1 MEIAQLEVCDPDKI
15 VESIRDNKFITE
27 RHGTYD
33 NTSRVDIGLS
43 RAEEIIAN
51 EMISFS
57 PKMHTFTIL
66 GNNGKP
72 NAVTVFPTEF
82 CSCNAKDCLHL
93 LAVKKSLGMDVT
105 KKRVTNL
112 TTLRGKD
119 RKKKSGRKRSRPRE
133 GDYDYDVTPAPNSTV
148 VNSEIDIETE
158 PGVNVNDISMSGA
171 EWIKIGKVI
180 LKDEEKKILESPNEW
195 LNDRII
201 DAAQHLI
208 KQKAPRIAGLQTC
221 LNASKLTFRPVK
233 GSFIQVINRNPEA
246 GGSHWLT
253 LSTVKCNRNGS
264 EVKVHDSSFTSVSFP
279 VQQSICNIM
288 RRGTPPKR
296 SDVIKVL
303 FTDVSWQPNPND
315 CGLYAIANAVCDALG
330 IDPTTQGYVTSE
342 MRQHLISCFEKN
354 KISPFPAYERKSIY
368 TRGLR
373 FQSVLKV
380 FCTCRMPEDGLYV
393 QCTKCKIW
401 LHPDCE
407 GLEEKDIPK
416 EDTPY
421 YCKKCS
427 P

>member
-1 MEIAQLEVCDPDKI
+1 MRSPPLIKCQNWTI
-15 VESIRDNKFITE
+15 Q
-27 RHGTYD
+27 H
-33 NTSRVDIGLS
+33 
-43 RAEEIIAN
+43 
-51 EMISFS
+51 IS
-57 PKMHTFTIL
+57 TDTD
-66 GNNGKP
+66 
-72 NAVTVFPTEF
+72 T
-82 CSCNAKDCLHL
+82 D
-93 LAVKKSLGMDVT
+93 
-105 KKRVTNL
+105 
-112 TTLRGKD
+112 
-119 RKKKSGRKRSRPRE
+119 
-133 GDYDYDVTPAPNSTV
+133 TPAPNSTV

-233 GSFIQVINRNPEA
+233 DSFIQVINRNPEA
-246 GGSHWLT
+246 GGNHWLT

-354 KISPFPAYERKSIY
+354 EIFPLPAYERKSIY

-416 EDTPY
+416 EDNPY
-421 YCKKCS
+421 FCKKCS

>member
-1 MEIAQLEVCDPDKI
+1 MPFRPKGGEIICFKADGVKSQDWRSDGHRWINQGTVGLPRSNPKVKKKYFYIANESGGASKDLI

-66 GNNGKP
+66 GNNGNP

-119 RKKKSGRKRSRPRE
+119 RKKKSGRKRPRE

-201 DAAQHLI
+201 KVALY
-208 KQKAPRIAGLQTC
+208 K
-221 LNASKLTFRPVK
+221 
-233 GSFIQVINRNPEA
+233 
-246 GGSHWLT
+246 
-253 LSTVKCNRNGS
+253 LSTEIRKLVG
-264 EVKVHDSSFTSVSFP
+264 
-279 VQQSICNIM
+279 
-288 RRGTPPKR
+288 
-296 SDVIKVL
+296 
-303 FTDVSWQPNPND
+303 
-315 CGLYAIANAVCDALG
+315 AIG
-330 IDPTTQGYVTSE
+330 
-342 MRQHLISCFEKN
+342 
-354 KISPFPAYERKSIY
+354 
-368 TRGLR
+368 
-373 FQSVLKV
+373 
-380 FCTCRMPEDGLYV
+380 
-393 QCTKCKIW
+393 
-401 LHPDCE
+401 
-407 GLEEKDIPK
+407 
-416 EDTPY
+416 
-421 YCKKCS
+421 
-427 P
+427 